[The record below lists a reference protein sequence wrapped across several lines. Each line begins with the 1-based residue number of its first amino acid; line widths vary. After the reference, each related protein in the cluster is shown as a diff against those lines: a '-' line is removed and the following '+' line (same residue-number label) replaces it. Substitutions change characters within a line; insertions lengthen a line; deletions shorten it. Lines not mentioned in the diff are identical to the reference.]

1 MARAFVIRAFGT
13 KTDSSGKK
21 IDFERV
27 HRELIDPA
35 LKAAGLG
42 GGTTGELVEPGNI
55 REDMFRLI
63 LEADVVVLASAAPGA
78 DILAHEVCAELGLTS
93 IICLPMPPEDFA
105 RFSFENL
112 DTWRTRFLDLQ
123 SAHKV
128 LVLSDREGLPRWLHG
143 SGVDP
148 WLRGNQWV
156 MEMAM
161 TWGAERVTLVALWD
175 GKKAG
180 DAPGGT
186 AHMVK
191 LAEDAGTVHIK
202 RIDAT
207 QLVR

>member
-1 MARAFVIRAFGT
+1 MARFG
-13 KTDSSGKK
+13 
-21 IDFERV
+21 
-27 HRELIDPA
+27 LI
-35 LKAAGLG
+35 LLAGLLLADRAG
-42 GGTTGELVEPGNI
+42 AEPRFPGLQEN
-55 REDMFRLI
+55 RARVLI
-63 LEADVVVLASAAPGA
+63 HEAVKGLLDDAHEVVVLASAAPGA

-148 WLRGNQWV
+148 WLRGNRWV
-156 MEMAM
+156 MEMAL

-175 GKKAG
+175 GKKVG

-186 AHMVK
+186 AHMVR